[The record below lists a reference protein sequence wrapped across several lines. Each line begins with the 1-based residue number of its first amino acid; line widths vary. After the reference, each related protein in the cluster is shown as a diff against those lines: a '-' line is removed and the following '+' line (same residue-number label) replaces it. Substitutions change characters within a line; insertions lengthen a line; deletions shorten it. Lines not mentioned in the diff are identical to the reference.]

1 MREIKLVTF
10 DLDETALDSNKCLLP
25 STVQTVKKLVDIGI
39 EVVPATGRVF
49 TGVPEEVRDLPG
61 VRYIIANNGGGV
73 YDNKTG
79 EILLEDGIDPIEAVP
94 VLLDLETLPVMA
106 DPFVKDGA
114 YMCKKNI
121 PLIDKMATSEPMR
134 EYIRSTR
141 RVVDSVARHI
151 AESKEIIQKITI
163 NFGSDEN
170 GDRICYDE
178 TWEILNNYPELNS
191 VSGGT
196 NNIEVTRRGVSKA
209 SALEWLGAKL
219 GIDASEMMAFGDS
232 GNDAEMLEYV
242 GLGIAV
248 ANAEQIALDVA
259 DYITESNNEDGIAK
273 AVEKYWSK
281 FEE

>member
-49 TGVPEEVRDLPG
+49 TGVPEEVRNLPG

-114 YMCKKNI
+114 YMCKKNV

-196 NNIEVTRRGVSKA
+196 NNIEVTRCGVSKA
-209 SALEWLGAKL
+209 SALEWLGDKL
-219 GIDASEMMAFGDS
+219 DIEASEMMAFGDS

-242 GLGIAV
+242 GLGVAV

-259 DYITESNNEDGIAK
+259 DDITASNNEDGIAK
-273 AVEKYWSK
+273 AVEKHWSK